1 MPYPAGGNA
10 DMIGR
15 VFARALGDRLGQTF
29 VVDNRPGAGGSI
41 GTGIAAKA
49 EPDGHTLLLGD
60 IATHAINRLS
70 MPNLPYDAQ
79 RDFVPVARLT
89 SVSLLLVAT
98 PKTGFKTAGGFIAY
112 AKAHPG
118 KLSYATGGI
127 GTPSQL
133 AMEMLRG
140 VAGIDLL
147 AVPYKGS
154 ARRAQRRGLG
164 PGGCDDRRRRAAGQ
178 GGKLD
183 LLAVTAD
190 RSPAFPDTPTLAEA
204 GLPGFRFASW
214 HGVFAPRARPRPW
227 STRWPPRSPRR
238 RATKA
243 CAGNSRN
250 RASRWTPAPARRSPA
265 SWTNSASRSRR
276 WRANAGCAWRS
287 ESARRAS
294 SDLAGLCRRLGRR
307 RFRIALATRH
317 ALERQPLLRP
327 ETATVVASAL
337 LGQLVMDA
345 GGAVVRTEARGAE
358 QHVPDREQRG
368 EVVAA
373 GRAGDEAS

>member
-1 MPYPAGGNA
+1 MSCAKTLLAIGLAFCAPLAGAAGPGPSWPGDKPIRLIVPYPAGGNA

-15 VFARALGDRLGQTF
+15 VFARALGDRLGQIF
-29 VVDNRPGAGGSI
+29 IVDNRPGAGGSI

-79 RDFVPVARLT
+79 RDFAPVARLT
-89 SVSLLLVAT
+89 SVSLLLVAN
-98 PKTGFKTAGGFIAY
+98 PKTGFKSAGDFIAY

-140 VAGIDLL
+140 AAGIDLL

-154 ARRAQRRGLG
+154 APALNDVASGQVDVMIDG
-164 PGGCDDRRRRAAGQ
+164 AAAPLVK

-214 HGVFAPRARPRPW
+214 HGVFAPRGTPLPW

-276 WRANAGCAWRS
+276 WRANAGCAGAVS
-287 ESARRAS
+287 PRA
-294 SDLAGLCRRLGRR
+294 APVQTWPAC
-307 RFRIALATRH
+307 
-317 ALERQPLLRP
+317 
-327 ETATVVASAL
+327 
-337 LGQLVMDA
+337 A
-345 GGAVVRTEARGAE
+345 GGLGAAVSGSRSRPVMRLS
-358 QHVPDREQRG
+358 
-368 EVVAA
+368 
-373 GRAGDEAS
+373 ASHCCDQKPRP

>member
-1 MPYPAGGNA
+1 MSCAKTLLAIGLAFCAPLAGAAGPGPSWPGDKPIRLIVPYPAGGNA

-29 VVDNRPGAGGSI
+29 IVDNRPGAGGSI

-98 PKTGFKTAGGFIAY
+98 PKTGFKTAGDFIAY

-140 VAGIDLL
+140 AAGIDLL

-154 ARRAQRRGLG
+154 APALNDVASGQVDVMIDG
-164 PGGCDDRRRRAAGQ
+164 AAAPLVK

-214 HGVFAPRARPRPW
+214 HGVFAPRGTPPAVVDALAAAIAEAARDEGL
-227 STRWPPRSPRR
+227 RR
-238 RATKA
+238 QFQEQGIALDT
-243 CAGNSRN
+243 
-250 RASRWTPAPARRSPA
+250 RASAAFA
-265 SWTNSASRSRR
+265 SFL
-276 WRANAGCAWRS
+276 
-287 ESARRAS
+287 
-294 SDLAGLCRRLGRR
+294 D
-307 RFRIALATRH
+307 
-317 ALERQPLLRP
+317 
-327 ETATVVASAL
+327 
-337 LGQLVMDA
+337 
-345 GGAVVRTEARGAE
+345 
-358 QHVPDREQRG
+358 EQRESIETLARERG
-368 EVVAA
+368 LRLAQ
-373 GRAGDEAS
+373 

>member
-1 MPYPAGGNA
+1 M
-10 DMIGR
+10 
-15 VFARALGDRLGQTF
+15 
-29 VVDNRPGAGGSI
+29 
-41 GTGIAAKA
+41 
-49 EPDGHTLLLGD
+49 
-60 IATHAINRLS
+60 
-70 MPNLPYDAQ
+70 
-79 RDFVPVARLT
+79 PVARLT

-154 ARRAQRRGLG
+154 APALNDVASGQVDVMIDG
-164 PGGCDDRRRRAAGQ
+164 AAAPLVK

-214 HGVFAPRARPRPW
+214 HGVFAPRGTPRPW

-294 SDLAGLCRRLGRR
+294 SDLAGLCRRRAPP
-307 RFRIALATRH
+307 F
-317 ALERQPLLRP
+317 
-327 ETATVVASAL
+327 
-337 LGQLVMDA
+337 
-345 GGAVVRTEARGAE
+345 
-358 QHVPDREQRG
+358 PDRARDPSC
-368 EVVAA
+368 A
-373 GRAGDEAS
+373 

>member
-154 ARRAQRRGLG
+154 APALNDVASGQVDVMIDG
-164 PGGCDDRRRRAAGQ
+164 AAAPLVK

-214 HGVFAPRARPRPW
+214 HGVFAPRARPGRGRRAGRRDRRGGARRRLAQAIPG
-227 STRWPPRSPRR
+227 TGHRAGHPRR
-238 RATKA
+238 RGVRQLPGRT
-243 CAGNSRN
+243 
-250 RASRWTPAPARRSPA
+250 ARVDR
-265 SWTNSASRSRR
+265 
-276 WRANAGCAWRS
+276 
-287 ESARRAS
+287 
-294 SDLAGLCRRLGRR
+294 
-307 RFRIALATRH
+307 
-317 ALERQPLLRP
+317 
-327 ETATVVASAL
+327 
-337 LGQLVMDA
+337 DA
-345 GGAVVRTEARGAE
+345 GARTRLRLA
-358 QHVPDREQRG
+358 Q
-368 EVVAA
+368 
-373 GRAGDEAS
+373 